1 MANHGTPMTKNQIL
15 AQLTL
20 LQQNIDLLKQMVIA
34 LQEDEHTENA
44 LSAVSDSSTP
54 LNLTTPEDIVA
65 QMLHA
70 ASFVEE
76 STRETLLSQV
86 LHSSILKHSPAL
98 DSFMRFSFRTLQ
110 GRWQDYLR
118 DPSDFSSFSIT
129 RQQRNDRGELSD
141 LKVYLEATNR
151 SPCPIT
157 FQQDPYA
164 DMNWK
169 VISSSL

>member
-1 MANHGTPMTKNQIL
+1 MTKEQIL

-34 LQEDEHTENA
+34 LPENGSTETTAN
-44 LSAVSDSSTP
+44 LSPEFTPQSD
-54 LNLTTPEDIVA
+54 LTTPEDIVA

-70 ASFVEE
+70 ASFVDEPR
-76 STRETLLSQV
+76 REALLAQV

-118 DPSDFSSFSIT
+118 DPSDYSSFSIT

>member
-1 MANHGTPMTKNQIL
+1 MTKEQIL

-20 LQQNIDLLKQMVIA
+20 LQQNIDLLKKMVIA
-34 LQEDEHTENA
+34 LPEDGQTENA
-44 LSAVSDSSTP
+44 PSAVSEPTLPSD
-54 LNLTTPEDIVA
+54 LTTPEDIVA

-70 ASFVEE
+70 ASFVEDAA
-76 STRETLLSQV
+76 REALLSQV
-86 LHSSILKHSPAL
+86 LHSSILKHNPAL

-110 GRWQDYLR
+110 GRWQDYLH

-141 LKVYLEATNR
+141 LKVYLAASNR
-151 SPCPIT
+151 SPCPLT

>member
-1 MANHGTPMTKNQIL
+1 MTKEQIL
-15 AQLTL
+15 AQLTV
-20 LQQNIDLLKQMVIA
+20 LQQNIDLLKQMLIA
-34 LQEDEHTENA
+34 LPDDGATVTT
-44 LSAVSDSSTP
+44 AVATSESNVPTD
-54 LNLTTPEDIVA
+54 LTTPEDIVA

-70 ASFVEE
+70 ASFVDEA
-76 STRETLLSQV
+76 TRETLLAEV

-118 DPSDFSSFSIT
+118 DPSDYSSFSIT

-157 FQQDPYA
+157 FQQDPHA

>member
-1 MANHGTPMTKNQIL
+1 MTKDQIL
-15 AQLTL
+15 AQLSL
-20 LQQNIDLLKQMVIA
+20 LQQNLDLLKQMVIA
-34 LQEDEHTENA
+34 LPADEQTETA
-44 LSAVSDSSTP
+44 ISPVSEATTP
-54 LNLTTPEDIVA
+54 SDLTTPEDIVA
-65 QMLHA
+65 QMLYA

-76 STRETLLSQV
+76 STREALLSQV
-86 LHSSILKHSPAL
+86 LHSSILKHNPAL

-110 GRWQDYLR
+110 GRWQDYLK
-118 DPSDFSSFSIT
+118 DQSDFSSFSIT

-141 LKVYLEATNR
+141 LKVYLEASNR